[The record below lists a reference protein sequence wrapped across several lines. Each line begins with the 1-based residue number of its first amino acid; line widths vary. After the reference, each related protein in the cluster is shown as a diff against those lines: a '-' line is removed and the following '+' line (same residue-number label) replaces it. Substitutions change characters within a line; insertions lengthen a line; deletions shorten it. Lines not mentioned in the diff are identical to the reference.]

1 MLLES
6 NSGAYRD
13 TPIDELGKDDE
24 SHGNITIL
32 NTVHALSLV
41 MTTMIAPAARIRMG
55 ELFRTTLTDK
65 PQNYCLTSGLSAV
78 ETPSMDRTPSTVNFA
93 CQTTIHPKTSQL
105 LAVTA
110 ILRVSFRTTCGC
122 HHVSPYATFQK
133 PALTRS
139 R

>member
-13 TPIDELGKDDE
+13 TPIDWLGKDDE
-24 SHGNITIL
+24 SHGNITNL

-78 ETPSMDRTPSTVNFA
+78 ETPSMDCTPSTLNFA
-93 CQTTIHPKTSQL
+93 C
-105 LAVTA
+105 
-110 ILRVSFRTTCGC
+110 
-122 HHVSPYATFQK
+122 
-133 PALTRS
+133 
-139 R
+139 